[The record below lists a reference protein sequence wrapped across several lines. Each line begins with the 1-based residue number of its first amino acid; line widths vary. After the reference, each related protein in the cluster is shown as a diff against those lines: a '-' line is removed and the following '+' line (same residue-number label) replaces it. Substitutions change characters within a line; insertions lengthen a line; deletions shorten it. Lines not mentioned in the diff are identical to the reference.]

1 MLPIF
6 PGIFAPLFLHVNA
19 AASKPCSTVGYCCLN
34 TSSLHAGETAQ
45 GLQLMQWHRRDEVW
59 LGYDDRLG
67 EFKNFQPQVTN
78 CPLQSAPYKRRLSLS
93 SVTNSH
99 FWLVPSGLGTARDE
113 MNV

>member
-6 PGIFAPLFLHVNA
+6 PAPLFLHVNA
-19 AASKPCSTVGYCCLN
+19 AASRPCSTVGYCCLD

-67 EFKNFQPQVTN
+67 EFKKFPTTSYQLPATI
-78 CPLQSAPYKRRLSLS
+78 CPL
-93 SVTNSH
+93 
-99 FWLVPSGLGTARDE
+99 
-113 MNV
+113 